1 MESDKPSEVTRE
13 QTKSNKRGNKRKLEG
28 PSQNGQAGRGEL
40 TGNRDK
46 GNQWSSWERRE
57 NDELSENGKSDGE
70 KSNLIEDTFAGTLG
84 GSVEGTDHKSVR
96 TFVTKKKIY
105 EKNIAQIERQI
116 QTNKLHNLGK
126 AREILLEMLTVIKN
140 RKENIS
146 AHF

>member
-1 MESDKPSEVTRE
+1 MESGKSSEVIRE

-28 PSQNGQAGRGEL
+28 PSQNDQAGRGEL

-57 NDELSENGKSDGE
+57 NDELSENGKSDEE
-70 KSNLIEDTFAGTLG
+70 KSNLIEDAFAGALG
-84 GSVEGTDHKSVR
+84 GRVDGTDHKSELN
-96 TFVTKKKIY
+96 FVTKKKIY

-116 QTNKLHNLGK
+116 QTNKLNNLGK

-140 RKENIS
+140 RKENIN